1 MKTEIKEINSF
12 TRELN
17 ISVGW
22 KLIEKDF
29 KAEFNK
35 SKSNF
40 KIPGFRKGK
49 VPESIFRKQVGSS
62 IEINFAE
69 KSINDYYRKALES
82 LSLHPI
88 NQATIN
94 KLDFKEGADLTFTA
108 IFEITPEI
116 KLPKYNNFKIN
127 GIRYMAQDDDVAKA
141 LKDLQERSAKV
152 KVVDSGAK
160 TSHYILADFQE
171 LDVKNLSK
179 INKKLEKQYI
189 RIGKEPFTA
198 ENEKKLIGSKEGDKI
213 IIDIKNTDNKEIKKY
228 KLNILK
234 VEEQILP
241 KIDDDFAK
249 SFKKDIA
256 SVDELKNYLKSNI
269 QNSLDRD
276 YEKDIQNQ
284 IKEYFI
290 KKTKMES
297 PSSMVANF
305 LSHIKEDLKK
315 QNQAMEDDEFNKKYE
330 DIGRNNVKWY
340 LIKQSLID
348 KEKIELEENDLDN
361 HIKELTSNNKSQ
373 KDQIIK
379 FYENSNNKNKLYD
392 ELLNEKFFKKMK
404 NYAIIKVVEKSTMEL
419 INKSKERK

>member
-17 ISVGW
+17 IIVGW
-22 KLIEKDF
+22 ELIEKNF
-29 KAEFNK
+29 KEEFNK
-35 SKSNF
+35 TKSNF

-49 VPESIFRKQVGSS
+49 VPDSIFRKQVGSS

-69 KSINDYYRKALES
+69 KSINDYYRKALEN

-94 KLDFKEGADLTFTA
+94 KLDFKEGSALTFTA

-116 KLPKYNNFKIN
+116 KLPNYNNFKIN
-127 GIRYMAQDDDVAKA
+127 GIRYMAQNDDVANA

-171 LDVKNLSK
+171 LDTKDLSK

-189 RIGKEPFTA
+189 RIGQEPFTD
-198 ENEKKLIGSKEGDKI
+198 ENEKQLIGSKEGDKI
-213 IIDIKNTDNKEIKKY
+213 IIEIKSTDNKDIKKY
-228 KLNILK
+228 ELNIIK

-249 SFKKDIA
+249 SFNKDIA
-256 SVDELKNYLKSNI
+256 SVNELKDFLKSNI
-269 QNSLDRD
+269 QDSLDKD
-276 YEKDIQNQ
+276 YEKNIQNQ

-297 PSSMVANF
+297 PSSMVSNF
-305 LSHIKEDLKK
+305 LSHIKQDLEK
-315 QNQAMEDDEFNKKYE
+315 QNQAMDENEFNKKYE

-348 KEKIELEENDLDN
+348 KEKIELKEDDLDN
-361 HIKELTSNNKSQ
+361 HIKKLINKNKSQ

-379 FYENSNNKNKLYD
+379 FYESSDNKNKLYD

-404 NYAIIKVVEKSTMEL
+404 DYAIIKVAEKSTKEL